1 MFSRLRQYF
10 VAIGL
15 VAGLSACHFQ
25 TSNLGAGD
33 EALNAQAADA
43 YSQLVLRQD
52 DALLAQMSERVNQAE
67 VQAQLPMLQGMVP
80 EGTPPE
86 PEVVGHESYS
96 GTDARTYT
104 VQQNYDY
111 RDRTVH
117 TATRLIREGEVWK
130 VLSFNVNVTMK
141 AQTAPTGEPAG
152 EPVAAE
158 GTT

>member
-1 MFSRLRQYF
+1 MFSRLRQCF
-10 VAIGL
+10 VAIAL
-15 VAGLSACHFQ
+15 MAGLSACHFQ

-52 DALLAQMSERVNQAE
+52 DALLAQMSERVDQAE
-67 VQAQLPMLQGMVP
+67 VKAQLPMLQGMVP
-80 EGTPPE
+80 EGAPPE

-111 RDRTVH
+111 PDRIVH
-117 TATRLIREGEVWK
+117 TATRLIREDEVWK

-141 AQTAPTGEPAG
+141 PQQPAAGSPADAPKA
-152 EPVAAE
+152 
-158 GTT
+158 